1 MFKSWSLLCK
11 REGLSSDP
19 QNPDEKPGMIFHA
32 YTFNSEGQQG
42 RDRLPSG
49 ADSSASGTSGET
61 LHQRITQRALKED
74 TPLWSPHRKNVLL
87 FFFWR
92 WGFR

>member
-1 MFKSWSLLCK
+1 MLKSWSLLCR

-19 QNPDEKPGMIFHA
+19 QSPDEKPGMILHA
-32 YTFNSEGQQG
+32 YAFNSGGQQG

-61 LHQRITQRALKED
+61 LRQRMT
-74 TPLWSPHRKNVLL
+74 
-87 FFFWR
+87 
-92 WGFR
+92 